1 MILAARIPAAAAEK
15 RGRPKTMAP
24 RIILKQRREKPLL
37 KGHPWVFSGAVERIE
52 GEGVPGSLAEV
63 YSASGQ
69 FLGIGHLNPQS
80 QIVFR
85 LLSPRREEIGVS
97 FLKERILSA
106 LRLREPQ
113 LKGATNAYRIVN
125 GEGDFL
131 PGLVIDRYGGVLVIQ
146 LLTAGMDR
154 LRGLLVDLLSGEFHP
169 ESIYE
174 RSDVALR
181 REEGLPESRGLLSG
195 EEVPDRVEIEEG
207 DCRFRVNV
215 KAGQKTGFYLDQRDN
230 RHRVR
235 EVSKGKHVLDVC
247 CYTGGFSVY
256 AGIGGAKAFTL
267 IDSSSE
273 ALEAAASHLR
283 MNHLEG
289 IPLRS
294 IRGDAFD
301 AMRTLDPEY
310 DLIVLDPPPFARM
323 KSALPRAARGYK
335 DVNLQAF
342 RLLRPEGLL
351 FTFSCSHHMDW
362 DLFQKVVFAA
372 AVDAGRQAQVIGRMS
387 QPVDHPVDLCHPE
400 GEYLKGLIVR
410 VG

>member
-1 MILAARIPAAAAEK
+1 MV
-15 RGRPKTMAP
+15 P
-24 RIILKQRREKPLL
+24 RIILRRGREKPLL

-52 GEGVPGSLAEV
+52 GEGIPGDLAEV

-69 FLGIGHLNPQS
+69 FLGIGHLNPRS

-85 LLSPRREEIGVS
+85 LLSSSRQDVETAFFR
-97 FLKERILSA
+97 ERILDA
-106 LRLREPQ
+106 LRLRELW

-131 PGLVIDRYGGVLVIQ
+131 PGLVIDRYGGILVVQ

-154 LRGLLVDLLSGEFHP
+154 LRGLLVDLLSGELDP

-174 RSDVALR
+174 RSDVTLR
-181 REEGLPESRGLLSG
+181 KEEGLPEARGLLSG
-195 EEVPDRVEIEEG
+195 KEIPDWVDIEEG
-207 DCRFRVNV
+207 DCRFQVNV
-215 KAGQKTGFYLDQRDN
+215 KAGQKTGFYLDQREN

-235 EVSKGKHVLDVC
+235 EVSRGKHVLDVC
-247 CYTGGFSVY
+247 CYTGSFSVY
-256 AGIGGAKAFTL
+256 AGLGGATELTL
-267 IDSSSE
+267 VDSSQE
-273 ALEAAASHLR
+273 ALETAGVHLDR
-283 MNHLEG
+283 NRLEG
-289 IPLRS
+289 TPRPM

-301 AMRTLDPEY
+301 VMRGLESDY
-310 DLIVLDPPPFARM
+310 DLIVLDPPPFARK

-342 RLLRPEGLL
+342 RLLRPGGLL

-372 AVDAGRQAQVIGRMS
+372 AVDSGKRVQVLGRMGH
-387 QPVDHPVDLCHPE
+387 PIDHPFNLSHPE
-400 GEYLKGLIVR
+400 GEYLKGFICRML
-410 VG
+410 